1 MPEPRTVVIA
11 AFPGVELLEVT
22 GPAEV
27 FSVAS
32 RLVGGDAPAYRVEI
46 AAARTGPLPTAAGI
60 SLVAERALAEVGP
73 GTDTLLVA
81 GAMDSDGGRYRAVVD
96 PEVVRWLATAAPAAR
111 RVGGVCA
118 GVHLLAEAGLLTG
131 LPATTHWLTAGQ
143 LAARYPDIAVD
154 PEPIFI
160 RAGRIWTCAGV
171 TAALDL
177 ALAMVAEDHGPAI
190 ALDAARAMVMYVKRP
205 GGQTQ
210 FSVPLSLQ
218 ASADDR
224 VDELRRWIDDHLG
237 ERIPVEAMAAR
248 MNLSVRHFARVFRTC
263 TGRTPADYLEAVR
276 VEAAR
281 RLLEE
286 SARSLPDIAAA
297 SGLGSV
303 ETLHRAFRRR
313 LGATPAEYRRRF
325 RPHATAR

>member
-1 MPEPRTVVIA
+1 MPGPRIVVVA
-11 AFPGVELLEVT
+11 AFAGVELLEVA

-32 RLVGGDAPAYRVEI
+32 RLVAGDAPAYRVEI
-46 AAARTGPLPTAAGI
+46 AAVRTGPLLTAAGI
-60 SLVAERALAEVGP
+60 SVVAERSLAEVGP
-73 GTDTLLVA
+73 GVDTLLVA
-81 GAMDSDGGRYRAVVD
+81 GALASVDGRYQAVID
-96 PEVVRWLATAAPAAR
+96 PDVVAWLAGAAPAAR

-118 GVHLLAEAGLLTG
+118 GVHLLAEAGLLAG
-131 LPATTHWLTAGQ
+131 LPATTHWLTADQ
-143 LAARYPDIAVD
+143 LAAQHPDVAVD

-171 TAALDL
+171 TAAMDL
-177 ALAMVAEDHGPAI
+177 ALAMVAEDHGPSI

-218 ASADDR
+218 ASTDDR
-224 VDELRRWIDDHLG
+224 IDELRRWIDDNLAQP
-237 ERIPVEAMAAR
+237 ISVEAMAAR
-248 MNLSVRHFARVFRTC
+248 LNLSVRHFARVFRGC

-286 SARSLPDIAAA
+286 SARSLPEIAAT

-325 RPHATAR
+325 RPYPTAR

>member
-32 RLVGGDAPAYRVEI
+32 RLVEGDAPAYRVEI
-46 AAARTGPLPTAAGI
+46 AAVRAGPLPTAAGI
-60 SLVAERALAEVGP
+60 SLVAGRSLAEVGP
-73 GTDTLLVA
+73 GVDTLLVA
-81 GAMDSDGGRYRAVVD
+81 GAMDHADGRYQAVGD
-96 PEVVRWLATAAPAAR
+96 PDVVGWLATAAPAAR

-118 GVHLLAEAGLLTG
+118 GVHLLAEAGLLAG
-131 LPATTHWLTAGQ
+131 LPATTHWLTADQ

-224 VDELRRWIDDHLG
+224 IDELRRWIDDNLA

-248 MNLSVRHFARVFRTC
+248 MNLSVRHFARVFRDR

-286 SARSLPDIAAA
+286 TARSLPDIAAA

>member
-1 MPEPRTVVIA
+1 MPEPRAVVIA

-32 RLVGGDAPAYRVEI
+32 RLLEGHAPAYRVEI
-46 AAARTGPLPTAAGI
+46 AAVRSGPLPTAAGI
-60 SLVAERALAEVGP
+60 SLVAERSLAELRP
-73 GTDTLLVA
+73 GVDTLLVA
-81 GAMDSDGGRYRAVVD
+81 GAMENDGGRYRAVVD
-96 PEVVRWLATAAPAAR
+96 PEVVAWLATEAPAAR

-131 LPATTHWLTAGQ
+131 LPATTHWLTADH

-190 ALDAARAMVMYVKRP
+190 ALDVARAMVMYVKRP

-224 VDELRRWIDDHLG
+224 IDELRRWIDDNLA

-248 MNLSVRHFARVFRTC
+248 VHLSVRHFARVFRDC

>member
-32 RLVGGDAPAYRVEI
+32 RLVAGDAPAYRVEI
-46 AAARTGPLPTAAGI
+46 AAAQAGPLPTAAGI
-60 SLVAERALAEVGP
+60 SLVAARSLAEVGP
-73 GTDTLLVA
+73 GVDTLLVA
-81 GAMDSDGGRYRAVVD
+81 GAMDHVGERYRAVVD
-96 PEVVRWLATAAPAAR
+96 PEVVRWLVTAAPAAR

-118 GVHLLAEAGLLTG
+118 GVHLLAEAGLLAG
-131 LPATTHWLTAGQ
+131 LPATTHWLTADQ
-143 LAARYPDIAVD
+143 LAAHHPDINVD

-218 ASADDR
+218 ASTDDR
-224 VDELRRWIDDHLG
+224 IDELRRWIDANLA
-237 ERIPVEAMAAR
+237 ERIPVETMAAR
-248 MNLSVRHFARVFRTC
+248 LNLSVRHFARVFRDC

-286 SARSLPDIAAA
+286 SARGLPDIAAA

>member
-1 MPEPRTVVIA
+1 MPAPHTVVIA

-32 RLVGGDAPAYRVEI
+32 RLVAGTGPAYRVEI
-46 AAARTGPLPTAAGI
+46 AAPRAGILDTAAGVR
-60 SLVAERALAEVGP
+60 LVADRALAEVPPGP
-73 GTDTLLVA
+73 DTLLVA
-81 GAMDSDGGRYRAVVD
+81 GAITAGADGYAAVVD
-96 PEVVRWLATAAPAAR
+96 PEVVGWLAGAAPAAR

-118 GVHLLAEAGLLTG
+118 GVHLLAAAGLLDG
-131 LPATTHWLTAGQ
+131 LPATTHWLTAAQ
-143 LAARYPDIAVD
+143 LAERHPEIAVD
-154 PEPIFI
+154 ADPIFI
-160 RAGRIWTCAGV
+160 RAGRTWTCAGV

-177 ALAMVAEDHGPAI
+177 ALAMVAEDHGPEV
-190 ALDAARAMVMYVKRP
+190 ALATARAMVMYVKRP

-218 ASADDR
+218 ASDDDR
-224 VDELRRWIDDHLG
+224 IDALRRWIDAHLA
-237 ERIPVEAMAAR
+237 ERITVEQLAAR
-248 MNLSVRHFARVFRTC
+248 TNLSVRHFARVFRQR

-286 SARSLPDIAAA
+286 SARTLPDIAAA

-313 LGATPAEYRRRF
+313 VGTGPAEYRRRF
-325 RPHATAR
+325 RHRPTG

>member
-32 RLVGGDAPAYRVEI
+32 RLVGGDAPTYRVEI

-60 SLVAERALAEVGP
+60 SLVAERSLAGTSP
-73 GTDTLLVA
+73 GIDTLLVA
-81 GAMDSDGGRYRAVVD
+81 GAMDSADGRYRAVVD
-96 PEVVRWLATAAPAAR
+96 PAVVAWLAAAAPAAR

-118 GVHLLAEAGLLTG
+118 GVHLLAEAGLLAG

-143 LAARYPDIAVD
+143 LAEHHPDVAVD

-224 VDELRRWIDDHLG
+224 VDELRRWIDAHLA

-248 MNLSVRHFARVFRTC
+248 LNLSVRHFARVFRDC

>member
-46 AAARTGPLPTAAGI
+46 AAARSGPLPTAAGI
-60 SLVAERALAEVGP
+60 SLVAGRSLAEVGA
-73 GTDTLLVA
+73 GVDTLLVA
-81 GAMDSDGGRYRAVVD
+81 GAMDGDDGHYRAVVD
-96 PEVVRWLATAAPAAR
+96 RDVVAFLPEAAASAR

-118 GVHLLAEAGLLTG
+118 GVHLLAEAGLLSG

-143 LAARYPDIAVD
+143 LAAQYPDVDVD

-177 ALAMVAEDHGPAI
+177 ALAMVAEDHGPAV

-218 ASADDR
+218 SSTDDR
-224 VDELRRWIDDHLG
+224 IDELRRWIDDNLA

-248 MNLSVRHFARVFRTC
+248 MHLSVRHFTRVFRDC
-263 TGRTPADYLEAVR
+263 TGRTPAGYLEAVR